1 MQNNNTQNVP
11 QNKNQDWHTREPNL
25 DCSVGSLD
33 YSCCAT
39 TAVTI
44 LIVKGFKYQNIV

>member
-1 MQNNNTQNVP
+1 MQNNNTQRVP
-11 QNKNQDWHTREPNL
+11 QNKNQDWCMRILNL
-25 DCSVGSLD
+25 GFSAGSLH

-44 LIVKGFKYQNIV
+44 LIVKGFRYQILV